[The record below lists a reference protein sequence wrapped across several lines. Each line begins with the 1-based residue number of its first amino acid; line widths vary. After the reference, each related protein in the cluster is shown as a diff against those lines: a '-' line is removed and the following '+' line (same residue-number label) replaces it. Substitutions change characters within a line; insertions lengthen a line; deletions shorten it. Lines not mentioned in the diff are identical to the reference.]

1 MGDFFSGGAQRLP
14 AVRRG
19 EIGNWA
25 RREPRFFVTAAS
37 GGVHGKIEEQPIH
50 HSKLLFLALIA
61 VLDSSGLLELVAP
74 RRLFKLRG
82 QLCKNYS

>member
-19 EIGNWA
+19 EMGNWA

-50 HSKLLFLALIA
+50 HSKLLFLAL
-61 VLDSSGLLELVAP
+61 DS
-74 RRLFKLRG
+74 RLGQFKSTWIG
-82 QLCKNYS
+82 CTKAAI